1 VRIRRSTAR
10 VLPVDRDGRVLLQLG
25 HEFHR
30 SVWFWLT
37 IGGGAE
43 RGESLAE
50 AGAREML
57 EEAGV
62 EVDPAELGRP
72 IGTTVVRYPVFG
84 LLPVIQYQTYFAL
97 AVDALEVSS
106 ARQSLIE
113 RLTIQ
118 RYQWLSADELEA
130 RTEDVGD
137 PGLPRMIRTAVAAV
151 RGPRSS

>member
-37 IGGGAE
+37 IGGGTE

-62 EVDPAELGRP
+62 EVDPRELGQP
-72 IGTTVVRYPVFG
+72 IGTTVVHYPVFG

-97 AVDALEVSS
+97 AVDALEVSN
-106 ARQSLIE
+106 AHQSLIE

-118 RYQWLSADELEA
+118 RYEWLSADELEA
-130 RTEDVGD
+130 RPEHIGD
-137 PGLPRMIRTAVAAV
+137 PELPRMIRTAVAAV
-151 RGPRSS
+151 RGPR

>member
-30 SVWFWLT
+30 SAWFWLT
-37 IGGGAE
+37 IGGGTE

-62 EVDPAELGRP
+62 EVDPRELGQP
-72 IGTTVVRYPVFG
+72 IGTTVIDYPVFG

-97 AVDALEVSS
+97 AVDSLEVSN
-106 ARQSLIE
+106 AHQSLIE

-118 RYQWLSADELEA
+118 RYEWLSADELEA
-130 RTEDVGD
+130 RPEHIGD
-137 PGLPRMIRTAVAAV
+137 PGLPRMIRTAVAVV
-151 RGPRSS
+151 RGPR